1 MSAFH
6 VAGLLAYRG
15 SDDRFA
21 AVADD
26 RSAERA
32 VSNVP
37 KAEIDPVVAE
47 GCLESLAFWRAS
59 GRC

>member
-15 SDDRFA
+15 SEDRFA

-37 KAEIDPVVAE
+37 KAEI
-47 GCLESLAFWRAS
+47 GRLAA
-59 GRC
+59 GG